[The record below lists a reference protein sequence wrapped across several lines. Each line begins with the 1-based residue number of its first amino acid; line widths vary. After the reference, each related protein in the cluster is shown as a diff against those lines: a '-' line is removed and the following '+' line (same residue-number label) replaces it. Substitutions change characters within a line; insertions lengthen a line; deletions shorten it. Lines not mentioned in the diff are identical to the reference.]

1 MCIQDK
7 YDNKYENQANGYT
20 RCVCTV
26 RIVEKRFL
34 FILYIQQP
42 AGNFQCTAP
51 WLHYTFSSL
60 VSSCTDVPRTNET
73 ELTEKERERA
83 RKFNRLM

>member
-1 MCIQDK
+1 MCM
-7 YDNKYENQANGYT
+7 Y
-20 RCVCTV
+20 V

-73 ELTEKERERA
+73 ELTERERESEEIQPVNV
-83 RKFNRLM
+83 KLISN